1 MAQRKQY
8 YAQLRRYFRR
18 VPPVRM
24 LGIRLSKLSPGQA
37 TLILDSRPRHAHS
50 EGIHGGILAT
60 LADTALAAAILTRVR
75 PPARIA
81 TVELKIN
88 YLSIHARGQLRAEA
102 RVLRLGKRWAVG
114 EVEIRNAKRTL
125 VAKSLLTYS
134 VRPAAGKQRE
144 RTRTARPSARRRR
157 T

>member
-1 MAQRKQY
+1 MTRRKQH

-24 LGIRLSKLSPGQA
+24 LGIRLSRLSPGRA
-37 TLILDSRPRHAHS
+37 TLILDSRPRHAHA
-50 EGIHGGILAT
+50 EGVHGGILAT
-60 LADTALAAAILTRVR
+60 LADTALAMAILTLVR
-75 PPARIA
+75 SPARIA

-88 YLSIHARGQLRAEA
+88 YLSLHARGRLRAEA

-114 EVEIRNAKRTL
+114 EVDIRNTRGSL

-134 VRPAAGKQRE
+134 IRPPTEKERE
-144 RTRTARPSARRRR
+144 RTAPARSSARRGR